1 MSQTC
6 QQRWLGKKQGQKK
19 KQERLDR
26 DAGQQHWKKK
36 NQELQLTSK
45 LFLMTLCALIWLS
58 LSFACSEIIVCIS
71 TRVVFSSILIVLS
84 LPVAARPIFSECNC
98 IPSILLSNST
108 FSLSL
113 FLKISLNPCDSTT
126 RFEHLDRMIVHASA
140 KSCWNPASVEAVS
153 RSVAS
158 RRAALS
164 TCDRSSSLTSR
175 SLLIWSRRSSFF
187 FSERTRMKN

>member
-1 MSQTC
+1 MSAT
-6 QQRWLGKKQGQKK
+6 LVGKETRTKK
-19 KQERLDR
+19 KQERLDLN
-26 DAGQQHWKKK
+26 ANNIGEEKKEK
-36 NQELQLTSK
+36 KEELQLTSK

-71 TRVVFSSILIVLS
+71 IRVVSSSLLIVLS

-98 IPSILLSNST
+98 ISSILLSNST

-140 KSCWNPASVEAVS
+140 KSC
-153 RSVAS
+153 
-158 RRAALS
+158 
-164 TCDRSSSLTSR
+164 
-175 SLLIWSRRSSFF
+175 
-187 FSERTRMKN
+187 